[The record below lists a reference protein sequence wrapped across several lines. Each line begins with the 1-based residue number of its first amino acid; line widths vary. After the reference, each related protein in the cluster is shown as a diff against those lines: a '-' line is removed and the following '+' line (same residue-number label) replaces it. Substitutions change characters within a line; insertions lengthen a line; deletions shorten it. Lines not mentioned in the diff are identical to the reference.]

1 LNFSKLSVLLF
12 LIVFYLLPVPFACA
26 LGWTAAAGQNGSIQ
40 PGSGNAAGGGQQ
52 EPELNLREVEKY
64 IDRVD
69 TDIKS
74 AVPGLS
80 FKDMFFKI
88 IRGDVSW
95 KPAEVFNNLL
105 KYLFKEVAAN
115 TSLLSKL
122 IVLTMICAVLH
133 NLTSAFDRGTTGQL
147 SYLVIYLVLATIA
160 IGSFALAI
168 NTGRELVDQ
177 MVSFMQ
183 AIMPLLL
190 TLLVAMGGVA
200 SAAIFHPVILISLT
214 IIGTLTKNVVLPLI
228 FFSAVLGIAD
238 NLSANFKVSRLAGLL
253 KTVAMGLLGIFSTI
267 FLGILAIQGVAGA
280 VGDGVTLRTA
290 KFAINAFIP
299 VVGGMF
305 SDALESVIS
314 SSLLIKNAAGI
325 AGMISILLI
334 MGLPMLKIIS
344 LSFIYKLAGALV
356 QPVAEGQVVDC
367 LNEMGSSLI
376 LVFAAVGVV
385 GLLFFFSITVL
396 IGVGNMTVM
405 LR

>member
-1 LNFSKLSVLLF
+1 VNLIKLSSLLF
-12 LIVFYLLPVPFACA
+12 LIIFYLLPVPFACA
-26 LGWTAAAGQNGSIQ
+26 LDQTAAAAQDGIVQSGSENVT
-40 PGSGNAAGGGQQ
+40 GSNQQ
-52 EPELNLREVEKY
+52 EPELNLREVENY
-64 IDRVD
+64 INQVD

-95 KPAEVFNNLL
+95 KPASVFNDLL
-105 KYLFKEVAAN
+105 KYLFKEVVAN
-115 TSLLSKL
+115 TSLLGKL
-122 IVLTMICAVLH
+122 IFLTMICAVLH

-147 SYLVIYLVLATIA
+147 SYLVVYLVLATIA

-168 NTGRELVDQ
+168 NTGRDLVDR

-200 SAAIFHPVILISLT
+200 SAAILHPVILISLT
-214 IIGTLTKNVVLPLI
+214 VIGTLTKNIVLPLI

-238 NLSANFKVSRLAGLL
+238 NLSASFKVSRLADLL

-290 KFAINAFIP
+290 KFAIDAFVP

-305 SDALESVIS
+305 SGALESVVS

-325 AGMISILLI
+325 TGMISIFLI

-385 GLLFFFSITVL
+385 GLLFFFSITIL

>member
-1 LNFSKLSVLLF
+1 M
-12 LIVFYLLPVPFACA
+12 PVPLAYAFDQ
-26 LGWTAAAGQNGSIQ
+26 TATVGQEGSILQ
-40 PGSGNAAGGGQQ
+40 GPANIAESNQQ
-52 EPELNLREVEKY
+52 ESELNLREVEKY

-105 KYLFKEVAAN
+105 KYLFKEIVAN
-115 TSLLSKL
+115 TSLLGRL

-147 SYLVIYLVLATIA
+147 SYLVVYLVLSTIA

-168 NTGRELVDQ
+168 NTGRELIDR

-214 IIGTLTKNVVLPLI
+214 VIGTLTKNVVLPLI
-228 FFSAVLGIAD
+228 FFSAVLGIVD
-238 NLSANFKVSRLAGLL
+238 NLSANFKVSRLASLL

-267 FLGILAIQGVAGA
+267 FLGVLAIQGVAGA

-290 KFAINAFIP
+290 KFAIDAFIP

-305 SDALESVIS
+305 SDALESVVS

-325 AGMISILLI
+325 AGMISIFLI

-356 QPVAEGQVVDC
+356 QPVAEGQVVNC
-367 LNEMGSSLI
+367 LNEMGSSLL

-385 GLLFFFSITVL
+385 GLLFFFSITIL

>member
-1 LNFSKLSVLLF
+1 LNFTKLSALLLLF
-12 LIVFYLLPVPFACA
+12 FFYLLPVPLAYAFDQ
-26 LGWTAAAGQNGSIQ
+26 TATVGQEGSILQ
-40 PGSGNAAGGGQQ
+40 GPANIAESNQQ
-52 EPELNLREVEKY
+52 ESELNLREVEKY

-105 KYLFKEVAAN
+105 KYLFKEIVAN
-115 TSLLSKL
+115 TSLLGRL

-147 SYLVIYLVLATIA
+147 SYLVVYLVLSTIA

-168 NTGRELVDQ
+168 NTGRELIDR

-214 IIGTLTKNVVLPLI
+214 VIGTLTKNVVLPLI
-228 FFSAVLGIAD
+228 FFSAVLGIVD
-238 NLSANFKVSRLAGLL
+238 NLSANFKVSRLASLL

-267 FLGILAIQGVAGA
+267 FLGVLAIQGVAGA

-290 KFAINAFIP
+290 KFAIDAFIP

-305 SDALESVIS
+305 SDALESVVS

-325 AGMISILLI
+325 AGMISIFLI

-356 QPVAEGQVVDC
+356 QPVAEGQVVNC
-367 LNEMGSSLI
+367 LNEMGSSLL

-385 GLLFFFSITVL
+385 GLLFFFSITIL

>member
-1 LNFSKLSVLLF
+1 MNLIKLSSLLF
-12 LIVFYLLPVPFACA
+12 LIIFYLLPVPFACA
-26 LGWTAAAGQNGSIQ
+26 LDQTAAAAQDGIVQSKSENVTGS
-40 PGSGNAAGGGQQ
+40 NQQ
-52 EPELNLREVEKY
+52 EPELNLREVENY
-64 IDRVD
+64 INRVD

-95 KPAEVFNNLL
+95 KPASVFNDLL
-105 KYLFKEVAAN
+105 KYLFKEVVAN
-115 TSLLSKL
+115 TSLLGKL
-122 IVLTMICAVLH
+122 IVLSMICAVLH

-147 SYLVIYLVLATIA
+147 SYLVVYLVLATIA

-168 NTGRELVDQ
+168 NTGRDLVDR

-200 SAAIFHPVILISLT
+200 SAAILHPVILISLT
-214 IIGTLTKNVVLPLI
+214 VIGTLTKNVVLPLI

-238 NLSANFKVSRLAGLL
+238 NLSASFKVSRLAGLL

-267 FLGILAIQGVAGA
+267 FLGILAVQGVAGA

-290 KFAINAFIP
+290 KFAIDAFVP

-305 SDALESVIS
+305 SGALESVVS

-325 AGMISILLI
+325 TGMISIFLI

-385 GLLFFFSITVL
+385 GLLFFFSITIL

>member
-1 LNFSKLSVLLF
+1 MNFSKLSVLLF
-12 LIVFYLLPVPFACA
+12 LIYFYLLPAPFAYA
-26 LGWTAAAGQNGSIQ
+26 FGQIAAAGQNVSIQ
-40 PGSGNAAGGGQQ
+40 PESENAADSNQQ
-52 EPELNLREVEKY
+52 EPELNLREVENY

-80 FKDMFFKI
+80 FKDMFLKI

-95 KPAEVFNNLL
+95 KPAAVFNNLL
-105 KYLFKEVAAN
+105 KYLFKEVVAN
-115 TSLLSKL
+115 TSLLGKL

-147 SYLVIYLVLATIA
+147 SYLVVYLVLSTIA

-168 NTGRELVDQ
+168 NTGRELVDR

-214 IIGTLTKNVVLPLI
+214 VIGTLTKNVVLPLI
-228 FFSAVLGIAD
+228 FFSAVLGIVD
-238 NLSANFKVSRLAGLL
+238 NLSSNFKVSRLAGLL
-253 KTVAMGLLGIFSTI
+253 KTIAMGLLGIFSTI
-267 FLGILAIQGVAGA
+267 FLGVLAIQGVAGA

-290 KFAINAFIP
+290 KFAIDAFIP

-325 AGMISILLI
+325 AGMISIFMI
-334 MGLPMLKIIS
+334 MGLPLLKIIS

-356 QPVAEGQVVDC
+356 QPIAEGQVVDC

-385 GLLFFFSITVL
+385 GLLFFFSITIL

>member
-1 LNFSKLSVLLF
+1 VNLIKLSSLLF
-12 LIVFYLLPVPFACA
+12 LIIFYLLPVPFACA
-26 LGWTAAAGQNGSIQ
+26 LDQTAAAAQDGIVQSKSENVTGS
-40 PGSGNAAGGGQQ
+40 NQQ
-52 EPELNLREVEKY
+52 EPELNLREVENY
-64 IDRVD
+64 INRVD

-95 KPAEVFNNLL
+95 KPASVFNDLL
-105 KYLFKEVAAN
+105 KYLFKEVVAN
-115 TSLLSKL
+115 TSLLGKL
-122 IVLTMICAVLH
+122 IVLSMICAVLH

-147 SYLVIYLVLATIA
+147 SYLVVYLVLATIA

-168 NTGRELVDQ
+168 NTGRDLVDR

-200 SAAIFHPVILISLT
+200 SAAILHPVILISLT
-214 IIGTLTKNVVLPLI
+214 VIGTLTKNVVLPLI

-238 NLSANFKVSRLAGLL
+238 NLSASFKVSRLAGLL

-267 FLGILAIQGVAGA
+267 FLGILAVQGVAGA

-290 KFAINAFIP
+290 KFAIDAFVP

-305 SDALESVIS
+305 SGALESVVS

-325 AGMISILLI
+325 TGMISIFLI

-385 GLLFFFSITVL
+385 GLLFFFSITIL

>member
-1 LNFSKLSVLLF
+1 MNFSKLSALLF
-12 LIVFYLLPVPFACA
+12 LIIFYLLPVPFACA
-26 LGWTAAAGQNGSIQ
+26 FDQTAAPGQTGSGIQ
-40 PGSGNAAGGGQQ
+40 SGSGNTADGGQQ
-52 EPELNLREVEKY
+52 EPALNLREVENY

-80 FKDMFFKI
+80 FKEMFFKI

-95 KPAEVFNNLL
+95 KPAAVFNSLL
-105 KYLFKEVAAN
+105 TCLFKEVVAN
-115 TSLLSKL
+115 TSLLGKL

-147 SYLVIYLVLATIA
+147 SYLVVYLALSTIA

-168 NTGRELVDQ
+168 NTGRELIDR

-214 IIGTLTKNVVLPLI
+214 VIGTLTKNIVLPLI
-228 FFSAVLGIAD
+228 FFSAVLGIVD
-238 NLSANFKVSRLAGLL
+238 NLSTNFKVSRLAGLL

-290 KFAINAFIP
+290 KFAIDAFIP

-305 SDALESVIS
+305 SDALESV
-314 SSLLIKNAAGI
+314 
-325 AGMISILLI
+325 
-334 MGLPMLKIIS
+334 
-344 LSFIYKLAGALV
+344 V
-356 QPVAEGQVVDC
+356 VAPRC
-367 LNEMGSSLI
+367 
-376 LVFAAVGVV
+376 
-385 GLLFFFSITVL
+385 
-396 IGVGNMTVM
+396 
-405 LR
+405 

>member
-1 LNFSKLSVLLF
+1 MNFTKLSALLLLF
-12 LIVFYLLPVPFACA
+12 FFYLLPVPLAYAFDQ
-26 LGWTAAAGQNGSIQ
+26 TATVGQEGSILQ
-40 PGSGNAAGGGQQ
+40 GPANIAESNQQ
-52 EPELNLREVEKY
+52 ESELNLREVEKY

-105 KYLFKEVAAN
+105 KYLFKEIVAN
-115 TSLLSKL
+115 TSLLGRL

-147 SYLVIYLVLATIA
+147 SYLVVYLVLSTIA

-168 NTGRELVDQ
+168 NTGRELIDR

-214 IIGTLTKNVVLPLI
+214 VIGTLTKNVVLPLI
-228 FFSAVLGIAD
+228 FFSAVLGIVD
-238 NLSANFKVSRLAGLL
+238 NLSANFKVSRLASLL

-267 FLGILAIQGVAGA
+267 FLGVLAIQGVAGA

-290 KFAINAFIP
+290 KFAIDAFIP

-305 SDALESVIS
+305 SDALESVVS

-325 AGMISILLI
+325 AGMISIFLI

-356 QPVAEGQVVDC
+356 QPVAEGQVVNC
-367 LNEMGSSLI
+367 LNEMGSSLL

-385 GLLFFFSITVL
+385 GLLFFFSITIL

>member
-1 LNFSKLSVLLF
+1 MNFSNLLALLF
-12 LIVFYLLPVPFACA
+12 FIIFYLLPVPSAYA
-26 LGWTAAAGQNGSIQ
+26 LDQTAAAGQNESIQ
-40 PGSGNAAGGGQQ
+40 PGSGNVAGSSQQ
-52 EPELNLREVEKY
+52 EPELNLREVENY
-64 IDRVD
+64 INRVD
-69 TDIKS
+69 TDIKT
-74 AVPGLS
+74 AIPGLS

-95 KPAEVFNNLL
+95 KPAMVFNDLL
-105 KYLFKEVAAN
+105 KYLFKEVVAN
-115 TSLLSKL
+115 TSLLGKL

-147 SYLVIYLVLATIA
+147 SYLVVYLVLATIA

-168 NTGRELVDQ
+168 NTGRELVDR

-214 IIGTLTKNVVLPLI
+214 FIGTLTKNVVLPLI

-267 FLGILAIQGVAGA
+267 FLGVLAIQGVAGA

-290 KFAINAFIP
+290 KFAIDAFIP

-305 SDALESVIS
+305 SDALESVVS

-325 AGMISILLI
+325 TGMISIFLI

-385 GLLFFFSITVL
+385 GLLFFFSITIL

>member
-1 LNFSKLSVLLF
+1 MNFSKLTALLLLF
-12 LIVFYLLPVPFACA
+12 FFYLLPVPIAYA
-26 LGWTAAAGQNGSIQ
+26 YNQTATAGQEGSIL
-40 PGSGNAAGGGQQ
+40 PGSGNAAEDNQQ
-52 EPELNLREVEKY
+52 ESELNLREVQKY
-64 IDRVD
+64 IDQVD

-80 FKDMFFKI
+80 FKDIFFKI

-95 KPAEVFNNLL
+95 KPAAVFNNLL
-105 KYLFKEVAAN
+105 KYLFKEIVANA
-115 TSLLSKL
+115 SLLGRL
-122 IVLTMICAVLH
+122 IVLTIICAVLH

-147 SYLVIYLVLATIA
+147 SYLVVYLVLSTIA

-168 NTGRELVDQ
+168 NTGRELVDR

-214 IIGTLTKNVVLPLI
+214 VIGTLTKNVVLPLI

-267 FLGILAIQGVAGA
+267 FLGVLTIQGVAGA
-280 VGDGVTLRTA
+280 VGDGVALRTA
-290 KFAINAFIP
+290 KFAIDAFIP

-305 SDALESVIS
+305 SNALESVIS

-325 AGMISILLI
+325 AGMISIFLI

-344 LSFIYKLAGALV
+344 LSFIYKLAGALM
-356 QPVAEGQVVDC
+356 QPIAEGQVVDC
-367 LNEMGSSLI
+367 LNEMGSGLL

-385 GLLFFFSITVL
+385 GLLFFFSITIL

>member
-1 LNFSKLSVLLF
+1 MNLIKLSSLLF
-12 LIVFYLLPVPFACA
+12 LIIFYLLPVPFACA
-26 LGWTAAAGQNGSIQ
+26 LDQTAAAAQDGIVQSGSENVT
-40 PGSGNAAGGGQQ
+40 GSNQQ
-52 EPELNLREVEKY
+52 EPELNLREVENY
-64 IDRVD
+64 INQVD

-95 KPAEVFNNLL
+95 KPASVFNDLL
-105 KYLFKEVAAN
+105 KYLFKEVVAN
-115 TSLLSKL
+115 TSLLGKL
-122 IVLTMICAVLH
+122 IFLTMICAVLH

-147 SYLVIYLVLATIA
+147 SYLVVYLVLATIA

-168 NTGRELVDQ
+168 NTGRDLVDR

-200 SAAIFHPVILISLT
+200 SAAILHPVILISLT
-214 IIGTLTKNVVLPLI
+214 VIGTLTKNIVLPLI

-238 NLSANFKVSRLAGLL
+238 NLSASFKVSRLADLL

-290 KFAINAFIP
+290 KFAIDAFVP

-305 SDALESVIS
+305 SGALESVVS

-325 AGMISILLI
+325 TGMISIFLI

-385 GLLFFFSITVL
+385 GLLFFFSITIL